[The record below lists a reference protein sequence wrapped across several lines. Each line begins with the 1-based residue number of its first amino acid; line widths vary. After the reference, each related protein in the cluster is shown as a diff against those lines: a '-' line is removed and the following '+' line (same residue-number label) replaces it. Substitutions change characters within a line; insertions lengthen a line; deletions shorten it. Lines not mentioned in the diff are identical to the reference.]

1 MPLTQLQ
8 KNMKCISKISNN
20 LYIFRNLTV
29 EEEITAIL
37 SGDDSDTDPDYEDDN
52 EISSSDCDDIE
63 SNPKLVKNP
72 RSDIY
77 SDACDEQV
85 VIRPQ
90 FFEPERTA
98 SYKSNT
104 ALWRAC
110 L

>member
-1 MPLTQLQ
+1 M
-8 KNMKCISKISNN
+8 
-20 LYIFRNLTV
+20 
-29 EEEITAIL
+29 EEITAIL
-37 SGDDSDTDPDYEDDN
+37 SDDDSDTDPDYEDDN
-52 EISSSDCDDIE
+52 EISSSDSDDIE
-63 SNPKLVKNP
+63 SNPKLAKKNP
-72 RSDIY
+72 RSDIH

-85 VIRPQ
+85 VILPQ